1 MSWRLKLIL
10 LPLVILKY
18 MGEQVCLGHFPGFDF
33 GMLKTKSLLER
44 RLYYAI
50 RHKYKGKIKTQY
62 PCGPYSIDFALP
74 KYKLALECDG
84 NGYYYRK
91 RVKCRR
97 RDEYLRKH
105 GWKVM
110 RFNGNRLKHRL
121 DDAVNEIT
129 EYTTKIDLY
138 KWPFSR

>member
-1 MSWRLKLIL
+1 MSWRVKLIL

-18 MGEQVCLGHFPGFDF
+18 MVEQVCLGHFPGFDF
-33 GMLKTKSLLER
+33 GMLKTKSRLER

-50 RHKYKGKIKTQY
+50 RHKYKGKIKAQY

-84 NGYYYRK
+84 NGYFSQK
-91 RVKCRR
+91 RVKYRR

-110 RFNGNRLKHRL
+110 RFTGNRLKHQL
-121 DDAVNEIT
+121 DETVNEIT
-129 EYTTKIDLY
+129 EYTTKMDLY
-138 KWPFSR
+138 KWPFTR